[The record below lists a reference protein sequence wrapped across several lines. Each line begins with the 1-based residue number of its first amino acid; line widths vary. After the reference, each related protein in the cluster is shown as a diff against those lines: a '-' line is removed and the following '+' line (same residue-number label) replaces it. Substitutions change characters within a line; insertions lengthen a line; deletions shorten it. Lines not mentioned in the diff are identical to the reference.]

1 MHRWVYAGAAATLV
15 AASACGA
22 STNLTAVW
30 KEPTTPPIRFE
41 RVIVAF
47 QAKDQALRRSIEDHM
62 AARIANAT
70 PSYKVLDDT
79 EATNLEQAKA
89 KVTAA
94 GFDGAVV
101 ARFVGVENQTTYVPG
116 TTWWGP
122 APYRSMWGYW
132 GYGWGAVYEPGYLV
146 QDEVVTLET
155 NVYSVREDKLLW
167 ASRSETFNPSSGRD
181 LVDSVVNAT
190 VSRMKKERAL

>member
-1 MHRWVYAGAAATLV
+1 MHRWVYAGAAATSV

-30 KEPTTPPIRFE
+30 KEPTTSPIRFE

-70 PSYKVLDDT
+70 PSYKVRDDA

-94 GFDGAVV
+94 GFDGAVA
-101 ARFVGVENQTTYVPG
+101 ARFVGVETDSHAAPASGPRPAGQLSVFDSTRVVHVPA
-116 TTWWGP
+116 TSARICISLT
-122 APYRSMWGYW
+122 RSRG
-132 GYGWGAVYEPGYLV
+132 
-146 QDEVVTLET
+146 D
-155 NVYSVREDKLLW
+155 
-167 ASRSETFNPSSGRD
+167 RSELPARSN
-181 LVDSVVNAT
+181 
-190 VSRMKKERAL
+190 